1 MRLTNFSDYALRLLL
16 YAAAVENR
24 LFTIEEA
31 AEAYDISR
39 HHLTKVAMILARA
52 GFLTAVRGRAGGL
65 ALAKEPSKINLGEV
79 LRVTEP
85 DFDVVEC
92 LAQDG
97 HCHIS
102 RVCGLPAI
110 ANEATSAFL
119 RTFDRYTLE
128 DVLIP
133 RRQALR
139 VFPEVARTSN
149 K

>member
-16 YAAAVENR
+16 YAAAVNDR

-31 AEAYDISR
+31 AEAYGVSR

-52 GFLTAVRGRAGGL
+52 GFLSAVRGRNGGL
-65 ALAKEPSKINLGEV
+65 ALAKEPSKINLGAV
-79 LRVTEP
+79 LRITEP

-110 ANEATSAFL
+110 ANEATNAFL
-119 RTFDRYTLE
+119 KTFDRYTLE
-128 DVLIP
+128 DVLISK
-133 RRQALR
+133 RQARSL
-139 VFPEVARTSN
+139 FPELAKIS
-149 K
+149 